1 MPCWA
6 GMILMHLVEMKTVK
20 NNMLFIS
27 HRPLRN
33 HTVWFFLKYFDKEAT
48 DNWLNEGENVTHSD
62 AFILIIKLHN
72 ENENDPCFRGDK
84 HQQVILS
91 ERSLS
96 ITIAMIVNEKTF

>member
-20 NNMLFIS
+20 NNIYKPQTSAQPHCVF
-27 HRPLRN
+27 
-33 HTVWFFLKYFDKEAT
+33 FFLYFDKEAT

>member
-20 NNMLFIS
+20 NNIYKPQTS
-27 HRPLRN
+27 AQPHC
-33 HTVWFFLKYFDKEAT
+33 VVFFKYFDKEAT

>member
-1 MPCWA
+1 
-6 GMILMHLVEMKTVK
+6 
-20 NNMLFIS
+20 MLGWNDFNA
-27 HRPLRN
+27 PGRN
-33 HTVWFFLKYFDKEAT
+33 ENSKKQHAIYKPQTSAQPHCVVFFKYFDKEAT